1 MLSPV
6 KFPQNAIAFAVKMFL
21 ISAGTFSLSA
31 TANEAP
37 QNQETI
43 KDIEVITI
51 TNQRHNDVT
60 DNQSF
65 AQGKTSAPDL
75 ANWLSSVPGAN
86 INSNGP
92 ITGIAQYRGLFGD
105 RVAATLDGHPI
116 IGAGPNAMDTPLS
129 YSTPLI
135 VESMTVYRGIAPVAA
150 GMNTLGGA
158 IDVKMRKAETFNSDS
173 LQTTGDLQ
181 AGYRSNNSA
190 KTLSAVANVTTG
202 DVAVMFYGNQQAGD
216 SMTSGAGT
224 LISPTDFEKSQ
235 FGTDIRYATD
245 ANDVGLSYHYT
256 KTDDSGTPALPMDI
270 EYIESHRINLDGNF
284 TLGQWQGQW
293 LIGNLDADH
302 GMTNFLMRTNNDPT
316 KFRRNNALADTT
328 DVKFMI
334 ERNFSFGELSIGTDG
349 YFSTHDSVITNPNNA
364 MFEVVNFNN
373 VIDDRYGVFVEWK
386 NQFDQTLV
394 QLGLRAKRAEAN
406 ADEVS
411 TSMAMM
417 QMAPN
422 MPMDPAMHNM
432 SMMAGNLMDKFNN
445 ADRKI
450 ADNNTDVALSTQTQ
464 LSAATSLYIG
474 VGIKNRAPSYQER
487 YLWMPMEATGGLADG
502 HTYIGDINLKSE
514 TAYQTDIG
522 ITYQTDKM
530 MFAPHVF
537 YQNIDD
543 YIQGTPLTM
552 ADMNA
557 SMMANMMA
565 GDTNPLKFTNV
576 DAKLYGLDVN
586 WYVNLGD
593 SFQVSGIASYV
604 KGERRDIDDNLYRI
618 APLNGQ
624 FTLSYFNAYLI
635 TNLTAVVVSAQDDV
649 SLTNG
654 EQTTAG
660 YGLVNLDVEYFVNSD
675 FTLRAGVDNV
685 LDREYQNH
693 FEDHS
698 GEPGGL
704 SILQFRRH
712 NSICR
717 KG

>member
-1 MLSPV
+1 
-6 KFPQNAIAFAVKMFL
+6 
-21 ISAGTFSLSA
+21 
-31 TANEAP
+31 
-37 QNQETI
+37 
-43 KDIEVITI
+43 
-51 TNQRHNDVT
+51 
-60 DNQSF
+60 
-65 AQGKTSAPDL
+65 
-75 ANWLSSVPGAN
+75 
-86 INSNGP
+86 
-92 ITGIAQYRGLFGD
+92 
-105 RVAATLDGHPI
+105 
-116 IGAGPNAMDTPLS
+116 
-129 YSTPLI
+129 
-135 VESMTVYRGIAPVAA
+135 
-150 GMNTLGGA
+150 
-158 IDVKMRKAETFNSDS
+158 
-173 LQTTGDLQ
+173 
-181 AGYRSNNSA
+181 
-190 KTLSAVANVTTG
+190 
-202 DVAVMFYGNQQAGD
+202 
-216 SMTSGAGT
+216 
-224 LISPTDFEKSQ
+224 
-235 FGTDIRYATD
+235 
-245 ANDVGLSYHYT
+245 
-256 KTDDSGTPALPMDI
+256 
-270 EYIESHRINLDGNF
+270 
-284 TLGQWQGQW
+284 
-293 LIGNLDADH
+293 
-302 GMTNFLMRTNNDPT
+302 
-316 KFRRNNALADTT
+316 
-328 DVKFMI
+328 MI

-394 QLGLRAKRAEAN
+394 QLGVRAKRAEAN

-604 KGERRDIDDNLYRI
+604 KGERKDIDDNLYRI

-693 FEDHS
+693 LGGYNRVKGVETPVMTRLPS
-698 GEPGGL
+698 EGL
-704 SILQFRRH
+704 SAWAEVTYSF
-712 NSICR
+712 
-717 KG
+717 